1 MQTIK
6 KNINTKQS
14 VTAIRAEA
22 TELRANS
29 EQCEEATLLQL
40 AKLGGYLGEQARS
53 RLVVL
58 HYGWIVSRCLQ
69 ILRDPADAN
78 DAAQEAAVNMFR
90 ALAKFQGRSA
100 LRTWLGT
107 IVYNECMNVMRK
119 RQRLVL
125 GDHLEALLD
134 IHQHQ
139 LLSETGSDPDAMS
152 RVHQILDAI
161 PSKNR
166 EVLLLRFFKELS
178 LEEISVTLN
187 LSLSATKMR
196 LYRAM
201 QQFRDSYSTTTATG

>member
-1 MQTIK
+1 MQSVK
-6 KNINTKQS
+6 YKVNTKQS
-14 VTAIRAEA
+14 VTDRHSDSD
-22 TELRANS
+22 R
-29 EQCEEATLLQL
+29 CEEATLLQL

-53 RLVVL
+53 RLVML
-58 HYGWIVSRCLQ
+58 HYGWIKSRCLQ
-69 ILRDPADAN
+69 TLRDPTDAN
-78 DAAQEAAVNMFR
+78 DAAQEAALNMFR

-119 RQRLVL
+119 RQSSVL

-139 LLSETGSDPDAMS
+139 LLSEATVDPDAMS
-152 RVHQILDAI
+152 RVHQVLDVI
-161 PSKNR
+161 PTKNR
-166 EVLLLRFFKELS
+166 EVLLLRFFKEMS

-201 QQFRDSYSTTTATG
+201 QQFRDSYSATLSTAL